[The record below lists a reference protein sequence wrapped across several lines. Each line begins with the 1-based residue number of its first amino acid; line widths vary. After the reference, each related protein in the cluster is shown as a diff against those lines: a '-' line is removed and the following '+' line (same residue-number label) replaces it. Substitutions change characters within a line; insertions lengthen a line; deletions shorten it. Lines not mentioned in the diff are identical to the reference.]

1 MLEYVP
7 MKMNVRELIQQ
18 AKDTLRNGEN
28 SKKHQLIMFY

>member
-28 SKKHQLIMFY
+28 SKKD